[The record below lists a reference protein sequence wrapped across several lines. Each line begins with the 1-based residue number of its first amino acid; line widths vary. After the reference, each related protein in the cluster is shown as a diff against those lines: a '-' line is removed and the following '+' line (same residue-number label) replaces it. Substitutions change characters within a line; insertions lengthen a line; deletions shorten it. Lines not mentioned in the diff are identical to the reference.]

1 MTTAISRAAPS
12 TGAVPA
18 NYGMSTPC
26 DVPTGL
32 LMPLLLLLLLL
43 MMMMMMM
50 MMICIAAGIRQND
63 LLSQSVI
70 ANNLSVSR
78 NKRQT

>member
-32 LMPLLLLLLLL
+32 LMPLLLL
-43 MMMMMMM
+43 MM